1 MFVRALGLAV
11 SVTRPTS
18 YAIDPLTS
26 SVKVHQLL
34 PSSFTLR
41 SGHLHQ
47 QLQRNDIGCRPSPS
61 PSLKKQKKKQK
72 NPPHTRMKPANIF
85 ADRHRISVAVQ
96 KLKIRSQREPLVSPE
111 SFPVGINTACRSD
124 ACLILFC

>member
-34 PSSFTLR
+34 PSSLTFR

-47 QLQRNDIGCRPSPS
+47 QLQRNDIGCMSSLSPCF
-61 PSLKKQKKKQK
+61 KKNNNKKTQT
-72 NPPHTRMKPANIF
+72 HTHTYEASEHICTKCC
-85 ADRHRISVAVQ
+85 VAVQ

-111 SFPVGINTACRSD
+111 NFPVGINTACRSD